1 MVTHEAAA
9 GPPRSGDEAAAGLNG
24 SSDSAMP
31 DDRPVAL
38 VATTSS
44 PWGPIHV
51 AATDRGL
58 VAVAWLQPIEQV
70 IADLERRLHGEVAA
84 ARAADPAGAA
94 NAPAAPAAPSAP
106 ADDPR
111 RTLLDRTIAELQR
124 WLAGEPATFDLPL
137 DLADRPAWDRAVL
150 EAVKA
155 TPWGSVTSYGAVARA
170 IGRPGAARA
179 VGGAVGRNPIGIV
192 VPCHRVIAGDGSIGG
207 YGGDAWG
214 NRESRLE
221 LKRSL
226 LRLEGVFVGPPTR

>member
-1 MVTHEAAA
+1 MVTHGAGTGPPGSGDGQAGPRGPRSDPAA
-9 GPPRSGDEAAAGLNG
+9 GPPRFA
-24 SSDSAMP
+24 
-31 DDRPVAL
+31 DRPVAL

-51 AATDRGL
+51 AATDRGI

-70 IADLERRLHGEVAA
+70 TADLERRLHGEVAD
-84 ARAADPAGAA
+84 ARAAA
-94 NAPAAPAAPSAP
+94 

-111 RTLLDRTIAELQR
+111 RALLDRTIAELKR
-124 WLAGEPATFDLPL
+124 WLDGEPATFDLPL
-137 DLADRPAWDRAVL
+137 DLADRPAWARAVL
-150 EAVKA
+150 EAVKG
-155 TPWGSVTSYGAVARA
+155 TPWGEVTSYGAVARA

-221 LKRSL
+221 LKRAL
-226 LRLEGVFVGPPTR
+226 LRLEGVIVGPPTR

>member
-1 MVTHEAAA
+1 MVTHGAAA
-9 GPPRSGDEAAAGLNG
+9 GPQGSGDDAAPGPPGVA
-24 SSDSAMP
+24 
-31 DDRPVAL
+31 DRPVAL

-58 VAVAWLQPIEQV
+58 AAVAWLQPIEQV
-70 IADLERRLHGEVAA
+70 TADLERRLHGEVAD
-84 ARAADPAGAA
+84 ARATTAA
-94 NAPAAPAAPSAP
+94 A

-111 RTLLDRTIAELQR
+111 RVLLDRTIAELQR
-124 WLAGEPATFDLPL
+124 WLDGEPATFDLPL

-155 TPWGSVTSYGAVARA
+155 TPWGAVTSYGAVARA

-221 LKRSL
+221 LKRTL
-226 LRLEGVFVGPPTR
+226 LRLEGVIVGPPTR